1 MKSTDNHPERSLKII
16 LLKYMIIFVIF
27 TLVLLWLFQVVFL
40 KDFYSSIKRDTLNN
54 IVSSIEK
61 IAKETEAEDYAT
73 AAVKNNLL
81 RIASSHD
88 AMAVIT
94 DESGNIYYYNDG
106 ASLTTL
112 SRLLDTELFRDLF
125 EEAKDNMGKGS
136 YISLTSS
143 QLFNLTA
150 EAEGKGGQI
159 ERINTPPADADV
171 RRGESLIYTKFIENE
186 EGEDVGIIVIMQ
198 ITPLNTTV
206 ETLRAQLI
214 YVTAIMLIIAL
225 FLALAISRKVAR
237 PIEDIT
243 RAAKTLG
250 KEKYSYRLKAPAI
263 REVRDLNDTLYFVD
277 GELEKTE
284 KIRKELI
291 ANISHDLRTPLTMI
305 KGYSEVMRD
314 IPGEISHENIQVIID
329 EAERLHSLVQD
340 ILVLSKIEERGVTLK
355 RERFNLAGEFRDILA
370 RYRTM
375 LESKGYRF
383 ELQAEED
390 IEVEADE
397 LKISQVAYNLLNN
410 AVTYTG
416 ADKKI
421 LVSLKRVEGD
431 RVRAEVRDS
440 GEGIPEDKLTDIWER
455 YYKVDAEHKRAQVGS
470 GLGLSI
476 VKSIIE
482 MHGGTVGVETSPQ
495 GSAFWFEL
503 PLFTDVSQSG
513 YTSDKFM
520 S

>member
-1 MKSTDNHPERSLKII
+1 MKSARNHQESSLKVI
-16 LLKYMIIFVIF
+16 LLKYLIIFVIF

-40 KDFYSSIKRDTLNN
+40 KDFYSSIKRATLNN

-61 IAKETEAEDYAT
+61 IAEETDVGDYAT

-94 DESGNIYYYNDG
+94 DENGNVYYYSDG
-106 ASLTTL
+106 TNL
-112 SRLLDTELFRDLF
+112 SYLARLFDTELFSDLF
-125 EEAKDNMGKGS
+125 MKAKENQGKGS
-136 YISLTSS
+136 YLYLTSS
-143 QLFNLTA
+143 ELFSLTA
-150 EAEGKGGQI
+150 EMEGKTGQI
-159 ERINTPPADADV
+159 DKINTPPADADV

-186 EGEDVGIIVIMQ
+186 NGDEVGIIVIMQ

-206 ETLRAQLI
+206 ETLRAQLV
-214 YVTAIMLIIAL
+214 YVTGIMLIIAL
-225 FLALAISRKVAR
+225 ILALLISRKVAK
-237 PIEDIT
+237 PIENIT
-243 RAAKTLG
+243 KAAKTLG
-250 KEKYSYRLKAPAI
+250 KQKYDYQLKAPAI

-340 ILVLSKIEERGVTLK
+340 ILVLSKIEEQGVKLK
-355 RERFNLAGEFRDILA
+355 RERFNLTAELRDILS

-375 LESKGYRF
+375 LESKGYAF
-383 ELQAEED
+383 ELQAEEE

-397 LKISQVAYNLLNN
+397 LKTSQVIYNLLNN

-421 LVSLKRVEGD
+421 QVAVKRMEGS
-431 RVRAEVRDS
+431 RVRVEVRDS
-440 GEGIPEDKLTDIWER
+440 GEGISEDKLTDIWER

-482 MHGGTVGVETSPQ
+482 MHGGAVGVVTSPK
-495 GSAFWFEL
+495 GSTFWFEL
-503 PLFTDVSQSG
+503 PL
-513 YTSDKFM
+513 
-520 S
+520 